1 MRYNFKIRIDTDGTF
16 EFPFVPCGMIYD
28 DLHSYSLFRTYDD
41 RKSAVEDINQI
52 CKFIIGNIVS
62 DRDLVK
68 YEIDDFATKFYKMI
82 NDEAN
87 YDLPKIELRED
98 TSYHIYF
105 ELSKDLATYTFNLEF
120 DEDEE
125 KLINDN
131 QDKVTYDD
139 VKEAVLNLFR
149 QRGNCNDGISN

>member
-16 EFPFVPCGMIYD
+16 EFPFVPCGMICD
-28 DLHSYSLFRTYDD
+28 DFCSYSLFRTYDN

-52 CKFIIGNIVS
+52 CKFISGNIIS
-62 DRDLVK
+62 DKDLVK
-68 YEIDDFATKFYKMI
+68 YEIDDFTTKFSKMI

-98 TSYHIYF
+98 TNYHIYF
-105 ELSKDLATYTFNLEF
+105 ELSGDLAVYTFNLEF
-120 DEDEE
+120 NEEEE

-131 QDKVTYDD
+131 QNRVAYDD
-139 VKEAVLNLFR
+139 IKEAILNLFR
-149 QRGNCNDGISN
+149 QRGNCDDGISN